1 MNPVEPLTLE
11 VSHDALGI
19 LRNDPGGSRFVV
31 EVQFE
36 VETALW
42 MYQLIP

>member
-11 VSHDALGI
+11 VNTMHMGI
-19 LRNDPGGSRFVV
+19 LRNHPGCGRF